1 MPTRRINVSGTDNQK
16 LDEDVRENNKNRP
29 DRCVRKIMK
38 TDRMDVS
45 EKIMKIM
52 KTNWMKVGGLQ
63 KSDTPTSLYE
73 KEERGEHIMK
83 KKNFIVLLA
92 TLALGAALL
101 TGCGSQESK
110 ADDAATAETT
120 ETTETTESADS
131 TADAS
136 DTQELETIKVGASIT
151 PHAEILAQVK
161 DKLAEEGYDLEIVE
175 YNDYVLPNTA
185 LEDGEL
191 DANFF
196 QHQPYLDDF
205 NAENGTH
212 LVSVAA
218 VHFEPFGLYAGK
230 TASLDELKEGAS
242 VAVPNDTTN
251 EARALLLLE
260 AQGLIKLKEDA
271 GLSATVLDIVENP
284 LNLEIKEIE
293 AAQLVRS
300 LPDVDIAAING
311 NYAAEGGLNVADA
324 IAVEASDSLAADTYA
339 NVIAVKEGNE
349 DSAKTKALVDAVLSD
364 DVKTY
369 INDTYGN
376 AVIPVF

>member
-1 MPTRRINVSGTDNQK
+1 
-16 LDEDVRENNKNRP
+16 
-29 DRCVRKIMK
+29 
-38 TDRMDVS
+38 
-45 EKIMKIM
+45 
-52 KTNWMKVGGLQ
+52 
-63 KSDTPTSLYE
+63 
-73 KEERGEHIMK
+73 MK
-83 KKNFIVLLA
+83 KKIATLLIA
-92 TLALGAALL
+92 TLAFGVVGL
-101 TGCGSQESK
+101 TGCGANDGATNEATENAATENAATEETAQETEG
-110 ADDAATAETT
+110 ADTAEDSTEETTDAATG
-120 ETTETTESADS
+120 
-131 TADAS
+131 
-136 DTQELETIKVGASIT
+136 ELEVLKVGASIT

-161 DKLAEEGYDLEIVE
+161 DTLAAEGYDLQVVE

-230 TASLDELKEGAS
+230 TDSIANLKDGAV

-260 AQGLIKLKEDA
+260 AQGLIKLKEGA
-271 GLSATVLDIVENP
+271 GLTATVLDIEENP

-339 NVIAVKEGNE
+339 NVIVVKEGNE
-349 DSAKTKALVDAVLSD
+349 NSEKTQALVNAVLSD
-364 DVKTY
+364 GVKSY
-369 INDTYGN
+369 IEETYGN

>member
-1 MPTRRINVSGTDNQK
+1 MQR
-16 LDEDVRENNKNRP
+16 
-29 DRCVRKIMK
+29 
-38 TDRMDVS
+38 
-45 EKIMKIM
+45 
-52 KTNWMKVGGLQ
+52 
-63 KSDTPTSLYE
+63 E
-73 KEERGEHIMK
+73 KERMIMK
-83 KKNFIVLLA
+83 KKITALLLA
-92 TLALGAALL
+92 AVTVGALGL
-101 TGCGSQESK
+101 TGCGTTENSSEASEN
-110 ADDAATAETT
+110 ASTAEDSSS
-120 ETTETTESADS
+120 EAAD
-131 TADAS
+131 
-136 DTQELETIKVGASIT
+136 ENLEVIKVGASIT

-161 DKLAEEGYDLEIVE
+161 DVLKEQGYDLQIVE

-185 LEDGEL
+185 LEDGDL

-205 NAENGTH
+205 NKENNTH

-230 TASLDELKEGAS
+230 TASLDDLQDGAT

-260 AQGLIKLKEDA
+260 AQGLIKLKDDA
-271 GLSATVLDIVENP
+271 GLQATVLDIVENP
-284 LNLEIKEIE
+284 KNLQIQEIE

-311 NYAAEGGLNVADA
+311 NYAKEGGLDVADA

-349 DSAKTKALVDAVLSD
+349 NSAKTQALVNAVLSD
-364 DVKTY
+364 DVKNY
-369 INDTYGN
+369 IKETYGN
-376 AVIPVF
+376 AVVPVF

>member
-1 MPTRRINVSGTDNQK
+1 
-16 LDEDVRENNKNRP
+16 
-29 DRCVRKIMK
+29 
-38 TDRMDVS
+38 
-45 EKIMKIM
+45 
-52 KTNWMKVGGLQ
+52 
-63 KSDTPTSLYE
+63 
-73 KEERGEHIMK
+73 MK
-83 KKNFIVLLA
+83 KKIA
-92 TLALGAALL
+92 TLLIATLTLGVVGL
-101 TGCGSQESK
+101 TGCGANDGATNE
-110 ADDAATAETT
+110 ATENAATEETEVADAATEETT
-120 ETTETTESADS
+120 D
-131 TADAS
+131 TAPE
-136 DTQELETIKVGASIT
+136 ELEVLKVGASIT

-161 DKLAEEGYDLEIVE
+161 DVLAQEGYDLQVVE

-230 TASLDELKEGAS
+230 TDSIANLKDGAV

-260 AQGLIKLKEDA
+260 AQGLIKLKEGA
-271 GLSATVLDIVENP
+271 GLTATVLDIEENP

-339 NVIAVKEGNE
+339 NVIVVKEGNE
-349 DSAKTKALVDAVLSD
+349 NSEKTQALVGAVLSD
-364 DVKTY
+364 GVKSY
-369 INDTYGN
+369 IEETYGN

>member
-1 MPTRRINVSGTDNQK
+1 
-16 LDEDVRENNKNRP
+16 
-29 DRCVRKIMK
+29 
-38 TDRMDVS
+38 
-45 EKIMKIM
+45 
-52 KTNWMKVGGLQ
+52 
-63 KSDTPTSLYE
+63 
-73 KEERGEHIMK
+73 MK
-83 KKNFIVLLA
+83 KKIA
-92 TLALGAALL
+92 TLLIATLTLGVVGL
-101 TGCGSQESK
+101 TGCGAS
-110 ADDAATAETT
+110 DGATNENTENVATEETT
-120 ETTETTESADS
+120 EVADTADTATEETTDSA
-131 TADAS
+131 TG
-136 DTQELETIKVGASIT
+136 ELEVLKVGASIT

-161 DKLAEEGYDLEIVE
+161 DVLAQEGYDLQVVE

-230 TASLDELKEGAS
+230 TDSIANLKDGAV

-260 AQGLIKLKEDA
+260 AQGLIKLKEGA
-271 GLSATVLDIVENP
+271 GLTATVLDIEENP

-324 IAVEASDSLAADTYA
+324 IAVETSDSLAADTYA
-339 NVIAVKEGNE
+339 NVIVVKEGNE
-349 DSAKTKALVDAVLSD
+349 NSEKTQALVDAVLSD
-364 DVKTY
+364 GVKSY
-369 INDTYGN
+369 IEETYGN

>member
-1 MPTRRINVSGTDNQK
+1 
-16 LDEDVRENNKNRP
+16 
-29 DRCVRKIMK
+29 
-38 TDRMDVS
+38 
-45 EKIMKIM
+45 
-52 KTNWMKVGGLQ
+52 
-63 KSDTPTSLYE
+63 
-73 KEERGEHIMK
+73 MK
-83 KKNFIVLLA
+83 KKNFTVLLA

-101 TGCGSQESK
+101 TGCGSQEST
-110 ADDAATAETT
+110 ADDTATAETT

-131 TADAS
+131 AADAS

-161 DKLAEEGYDLEIVE
+161 DNLAEEGYDLEIVE

-230 TASLDELKEGAS
+230 TSSLDELKEGAS

-376 AVIPVF
+376 AVIPVFQEVANGRIG

>member
-1 MPTRRINVSGTDNQK
+1 M
-16 LDEDVRENNKNRP
+16 
-29 DRCVRKIMK
+29 
-38 TDRMDVS
+38 
-45 EKIMKIM
+45 
-52 KTNWMKVGGLQ
+52 
-63 KSDTPTSLYE
+63 
-73 KEERGEHIMK
+73 
-83 KKNFIVLLA
+83 
-92 TLALGAALL
+92 
-101 TGCGSQESK
+101 
-110 ADDAATAETT
+110 
-120 ETTETTESADS
+120 
-131 TADAS
+131 
-136 DTQELETIKVGASIT
+136 
-151 PHAEILAQVK
+151 
-161 DKLAEEGYDLEIVE
+161 
-175 YNDYVLPNTA
+175 
-185 LEDGEL
+185 EDGEL

>member
-1 MPTRRINVSGTDNQK
+1 
-16 LDEDVRENNKNRP
+16 
-29 DRCVRKIMK
+29 
-38 TDRMDVS
+38 
-45 EKIMKIM
+45 
-52 KTNWMKVGGLQ
+52 
-63 KSDTPTSLYE
+63 
-73 KEERGEHIMK
+73 MK
-83 KKNFIVLLA
+83 KKIA
-92 TLALGAALL
+92 TLLIATLTLGVVGL
-101 TGCGSQESK
+101 TGCGANDGATNGATENAATEETAQETEG
-110 ADDAATAETT
+110 ADTAEDSTEETTDAATG
-120 ETTETTESADS
+120 
-131 TADAS
+131 
-136 DTQELETIKVGASIT
+136 ELEVLKVGASIT

-161 DKLAEEGYDLEIVE
+161 DTLAQEGYDLQVVE

-205 NAENGTH
+205 NVENGTH

-230 TASLDELKEGAS
+230 TDSIANLKDGAT

-260 AQGLIKLKEDA
+260 AQGLIKLKEGA
-271 GLSATVLDIVENP
+271 GLTATVLDIEENP

-339 NVIAVKEGNE
+339 NVIVVKEGNE
-349 DSAKTKALVDAVLSD
+349 NSEKTQALVGAVLSD
-364 DVKTY
+364 GVKSY
-369 INDTYGN
+369 IEETYGN

>member
-1 MPTRRINVSGTDNQK
+1 
-16 LDEDVRENNKNRP
+16 
-29 DRCVRKIMK
+29 
-38 TDRMDVS
+38 
-45 EKIMKIM
+45 
-52 KTNWMKVGGLQ
+52 
-63 KSDTPTSLYE
+63 
-73 KEERGEHIMK
+73 MK
-83 KKNFIVLLA
+83 KKIATLLIA
-92 TLALGAALL
+92 TLAFGVVGL
-101 TGCGSQESK
+101 TGCGANDGATNETTENAATEETAQETEG
-110 ADDAATAETT
+110 ADTAEDSTEETTDAATG
-120 ETTETTESADS
+120 
-131 TADAS
+131 
-136 DTQELETIKVGASIT
+136 ELEVLKVGASIT

-161 DKLAEEGYDLEIVE
+161 DTLAQEGYDLQIVE

-230 TASLDELKEGAS
+230 TDSIANLKDGAT

-260 AQGLIKLKEDA
+260 AQGLIKLKEGA
-271 GLSATVLDIVENP
+271 GLTATVLDIEENP

-339 NVIAVKEGNE
+339 NVIVVKEGNE
-349 DSAKTKALVDAVLSD
+349 NSEKTQALVGAVLSD
-364 DVKTY
+364 GVKSY
-369 INDTYGN
+369 IEETYGN

>member
-1 MPTRRINVSGTDNQK
+1 
-16 LDEDVRENNKNRP
+16 
-29 DRCVRKIMK
+29 
-38 TDRMDVS
+38 
-45 EKIMKIM
+45 
-52 KTNWMKVGGLQ
+52 
-63 KSDTPTSLYE
+63 
-73 KEERGEHIMK
+73 MK
-83 KKNFIVLLA
+83 KKIATLLIA
-92 TLALGAALL
+92 TLAFGVVGL
-101 TGCGSQESK
+101 TGCGANDGATNEATENAATEETTQETED
-110 ADDAATAETT
+110 ADTADTATEETTDAA
-120 ETTETTESADS
+120 SG
-131 TADAS
+131 
-136 DTQELETIKVGASIT
+136 ELEVIKVGASIT

-161 DKLAEEGYDLEIVE
+161 DTLAAEGYDLQVVE

-230 TASLDELKEGAS
+230 TDSIANLKDGAV

-260 AQGLIKLKEDA
+260 AQGLIKLKEGA
-271 GLSATVLDIVENP
+271 GLTATVLDIEENP

-339 NVIAVKEGNE
+339 NVIVVKEGNE
-349 DSAKTKALVDAVLSD
+349 NSEKTQALVDAVLSD
-364 DVKTY
+364 GVKSY
-369 INDTYGN
+369 IEETYGN

>member
-1 MPTRRINVSGTDNQK
+1 
-16 LDEDVRENNKNRP
+16 
-29 DRCVRKIMK
+29 
-38 TDRMDVS
+38 
-45 EKIMKIM
+45 
-52 KTNWMKVGGLQ
+52 
-63 KSDTPTSLYE
+63 
-73 KEERGEHIMK
+73 MK
-83 KKNFIVLLA
+83 KKIA
-92 TLALGAALL
+92 TLLIATLTLGVVGL
-101 TGCGSQESK
+101 TGCGANNGATNE
-110 ADDAATAETT
+110 ATENAATE
-120 ETTETTESADS
+120 
-131 TADAS
+131 
-136 DTQELETIKVGASIT
+136 ELEVLKVGASIT

-161 DKLAEEGYDLEIVE
+161 DVLAQEGYDLQVVE

-185 LEDGEL
+185 LEDDEL

-218 VHFEPFGLYAGK
+218 VHFEPFGLYVGK
-230 TASLDELKEGAS
+230 TDSIANLKDGAI

-260 AQGLIKLKEDA
+260 AQGLIKLKEGA
-271 GLSATVLDIVENP
+271 GLTATVLDIEENP

-339 NVIAVKEGNE
+339 NVIVVKEGNE
-349 DSAKTKALVDAVLSD
+349 NSEKTQALVGAVLSD
-364 DVKTY
+364 DVKSY
-369 INDTYGN
+369 IEETYGN

>member
-1 MPTRRINVSGTDNQK
+1 
-16 LDEDVRENNKNRP
+16 
-29 DRCVRKIMK
+29 
-38 TDRMDVS
+38 
-45 EKIMKIM
+45 
-52 KTNWMKVGGLQ
+52 
-63 KSDTPTSLYE
+63 
-73 KEERGEHIMK
+73 MK
-83 KKNFIVLLA
+83 KKIA
-92 TLALGAALL
+92 TLLIATLTLGVVGL
-101 TGCGSQESK
+101 TGCGANDDATNETTENV
-110 ADDAATAETT
+110 ATEETEVADAATEETT
-120 ETTETTESADS
+120 D
-131 TADAS
+131 TAPE
-136 DTQELETIKVGASIT
+136 ELEVLKVGASIT

-161 DKLAEEGYDLEIVE
+161 DVLAQEGYDLQVVE

-230 TASLDELKEGAS
+230 TDSIANLKDGAV

-260 AQGLIKLKEDA
+260 AQGLIKLKEGA
-271 GLSATVLDIVENP
+271 GLTATVLDIEENP

-339 NVIAVKEGNE
+339 NVIVVKEGNE
-349 DSAKTKALVDAVLSD
+349 NSEKTQALVGAVLSD
-364 DVKTY
+364 GVKSY
-369 INDTYGN
+369 IEETYGN

>member
-1 MPTRRINVSGTDNQK
+1 
-16 LDEDVRENNKNRP
+16 
-29 DRCVRKIMK
+29 
-38 TDRMDVS
+38 
-45 EKIMKIM
+45 
-52 KTNWMKVGGLQ
+52 
-63 KSDTPTSLYE
+63 
-73 KEERGEHIMK
+73 MK
-83 KKNFIVLLA
+83 KKIATLLIA
-92 TLALGAALL
+92 TLAFGVVGLA
-101 TGCGSQESK
+101 GCGANDGATNEATENAATEETTQEAEG
-110 ADDAATAETT
+110 ADTADAATEETT
-120 ETTETTESADS
+120 
-131 TADAS
+131 DAAS
-136 DTQELETIKVGASIT
+136 GELEVLKVGASIT

-161 DKLAEEGYDLEIVE
+161 DTLAAEGYDLQVVE

-196 QHQPYLDDF
+196 QHQPYRDDF

-230 TASLDELKEGAS
+230 TDSIANLKDGAI

-260 AQGLIKLKEDA
+260 AQGLIKLKEGA
-271 GLSATVLDIVENP
+271 GLTATVLDIEENP

-339 NVIAVKEGNE
+339 NVIVVKEGNE
-349 DSAKTKALVDAVLSD
+349 NSEKTQALVGAVLSD
-364 DVKTY
+364 GVKSY
-369 INDTYGN
+369 IEETYGN